1 MPAVASRRVK
11 GSRCSSLIFVFP
23 TTGSFSARQQKPQV
37 QQGPYP
43 SPLLSGEV
51 RGENQLPQ
59 QPQLGRIK
67 QVDLC
72 LEKPSMCS
80 GLE

>member
-1 MPAVASRRVK
+1 MIPAVGSLRVK
-11 GSRCSSLIFVFP
+11 GMDLCFP
-23 TTGSFSARQQKPQV
+23 TTGSLSAKQQNPKCNGDHAPAFQ
-37 QQGPYP
+37 
-43 SPLLSGEV
+43 LSAEV
-51 RGENQLPQ
+51 CRENQLPH

-80 GLE
+80 GLGIMY